1 MTSRKT
7 STGNFFL
14 MGVVF
19 FTAVV
24 AEASIPGEAKIYV
37 AGHNGLVGSAI
48 MRRLNAKGYTNIV
61 ARSSAE
67 LDLTN
72 QEAVE
77 NFFKEV
83 RPEYVFLA
91 AAKVGGIEANSKY
104 PAEFCYK
111 NLMIG
116 TNVVHMSH
124 KYGVKKLLN
133 LGSSCIYPRNA
144 PQPIKET
151 ALLTAELES
160 TNEAYAVAKIATL
173 SMCKYHNQ
181 QYGTNFISLMPTGL
195 YGENDNFNMETAH
208 LLPMLMRRFHLA
220 KLLQNGDFDGIR
232 KDLQKHPIGYG
243 VDSEDIISKSPAELE
258 AILNKLGA
266 RKGKVIVWGDGTA
279 YRELMN
285 SDDLADVCV
294 YFMENAECDHNNIS
308 EWVNVT
314 SGQDI
319 TLKELLEIIKGVV
332 EFTGNIEYD
341 PTKPN
346 GTPRKLMDDGRLQAI
361 IHGWKPKVSL
371 KDGIKNLYDWYKV
384 TAS

>member
-1 MTSRKT
+1 
-7 STGNFFL
+7 